1 MNIQSHVTI
10 LIYAYSRIV
19 NCYIWINQT
28 QLYQNNFNTSSNFL
42 NSDNDIHYL
51 GDDSCSFSGILLSF
65 SIYTGTGG
73 IFPSCNISDCE
84 MCLGMLHTV
93 CLSYSQSTKCNIG
106 YFFDITRRI
115 CLGNKSSIEIILY
128 TKI

>member
-10 LIYAYSRIV
+10 LIYAYSQIV

-28 QLYQNNFNTSSNFL
+28 QLYQNDFNTSSNFL
-42 NSDNDIHYL
+42 NSDNDIH
-51 GDDSCSFSGILLSF
+51 
-65 SIYTGTGG
+65 
-73 IFPSCNISDCE
+73 ISRKITN
-84 MCLGMLHTV
+84 GMLNTV
-93 CLSYSQSTKCNIG
+93 CLRYSQSTKCNIG

-115 CLGNKSSIEIILY
+115 CLGNKSSIRIILY